1 MENSLSYYRNILL
14 QEIEEV
20 SYKKSGLENPDKADR
35 DKDHDISS
43 WEKKVGTAIE
53 KNMEEGEDHEVSMAN
68 NSIESIVKAAMELK
82 AKMGDQE
89 KDIPA
94 WIQDHITNAANFI
107 SQAAENYHEYG
118 DHEESSMKDEEI
130 PSIMENEFISIE
142 DFSKNLERYKKGNI
156 EKSQLINSYNKLEA
170 KDQDKA
176 KELAKGLDVLPIPKK
191 NNESKMPSLYEMLKK
206 K

>member
-35 DKDHDISS
+35 NKDHDISS

-53 KNMEEGEDHEVSMAN
+53 KNMEEGEKGEYKLSLEQKIVERFLKKLADRFQYSTKDAARFVKDTISKMKLDVEPMSESQDHEVSMAN
-68 NSIESIVKAAMELK
+68 NSLETIIKAAMELK
-82 AKMGDQE
+82 AKMGNQE

-107 SQAAENYHEYG
+107 TQASENYHEYSNG
-118 DHEESSMKDEEI
+118 HDQEDQPEQDNVTSLFEI
-130 PSIMENEFISIE
+130 
-142 DFSKNLERYKKGNI
+142 L
-156 EKSQLINSYNKLEA
+156 KS
-170 KDQDKA
+170 
-176 KELAKGLDVLPIPKK
+176 
-191 NNESKMPSLYEMLKK
+191 KK

>member
-35 DKDHDISS
+35 NKDHDISS

-68 NSIESIVKAAMELK
+68 NSLESIVKAAMELK

-118 DHEESSMKDEEI
+118 EEDTEDEEFS
-130 PSIMENEFISIE
+130 SIMENEFISLE
-142 DFSKNLERYKKGNI
+142 DFSKNLERYKKGDI
-156 EKSQLINSYNKLEA
+156 IKSQLINSYNKLEA
-170 KDQDKA
+170 NDQDKA
-176 KELAKGLDVLPIPKK
+176 KELAKGLDVLPSPKK
-191 NNESKMPSLYEMLKK
+191 TNESKMPSLYEMLKK